1 MNPIATDFDQLL
13 SEYTALSRQHGE
25 VQKRCSQVIAAQQ
38 LALDLRQKQIIQ
50 LRAAVIVSGSALA
63 FAQADMTSLA
73 IQSPG
78 QQSQALEASLVAAD
92 LVICQTGCLSHGE
105 YWRVQDHCKRTGK
118 TCVLVDQPEAL
129 RIVRIHRLDV
139 ETTA

>member
-1 MNPIATDFDQLL
+1 MNPTATDFDQLL
-13 SEYTALSRQHGE
+13 SEYTALSRQHGK
-25 VQKRCSQVIAAQQ
+25 VQKRCSQVITQQ
-38 LALDLRQKQIIQ
+38 RQALELQQKQIIQ
-50 LRAAVIVSGSALA
+50 LRAAVIVSSSALA

-78 QQSQALEASLVAAD
+78 PQSQALEASLVAAD

-118 TCVLVDQPEAL
+118 TCVLVEQPEAV
-129 RIVRIHRLDV
+129 RIVRIHRL
-139 ETTA
+139 EAIAAA